1 MNTGQMLL
9 AGLATVLLGAT
20 ILSLNRSSTQHGTIL
35 QQTEIGVY
43 GVSIATSVVEEAQ
56 GMAFDEK
63 TTEDAV
69 TNVNGLTSTLG
80 PESGE
85 TTSPASSANF
95 DDFDDFNGLNQVM
108 AVNGVDQFRVRARV
122 FYVTPTSPNTASSSR
137 TWYKRLDVEVS
148 AASSLDTVRTSFIF
162 SYFNFR

>member
-1 MNTGQMLL
+1 MNTGQMLM
-9 AGLATVLLGAT
+9 AGLATVLLGVT
-20 ILSLNRSSTQHGTIL
+20 VLTLNRTSTQHGTIL

-56 GMAFDEK
+56 GLSYDEK

-69 TNVNGLTSTLG
+69 TNVNALSSTLG
-80 PESGE
+80 PETGE
-85 TTSPASSANF
+85 TTSPVSSANF

-108 AVNGVDQFRVRARV
+108 DVNGVDQFRIRARV
-122 FYVTPTSPNTASSSR
+122 YYVIPSSPNTASGSR
-137 TWYKRLDVEVS
+137 TWHKRLDVEVS